1 MAIVPVLKAYERHIS
16 AAAMAGGFAI
26 DNFAFGRLDHPA
38 TQAVMIAYLVAA
50 ASSILLL
57 HYQGERADNTRQ
69 TFRWGGIVSG
79 ITQFAFGGLWSAFLI
94 FYSRSSVIATAWPF
108 LLILVFIFLGNEI
121 FREYRSRLVFTAIL
135 LSFALFSYCT
145 FVVPIFTG
153 TIDRRTFLISE
164 GLAATIFAVF
174 VVLLALLART
184 RIRRDVKKIL
194 AGAGAVFLGLNAFY
208 YLNVLPPLP
217 LALVD
222 SGIFYNLSDVQNKYR
237 SVTKIQPWYQKLNR
251 PSSYDLTAGQR
262 LYAYSAVF
270 APIHLSTQIVHEWE
284 WYDEAASSWR
294 TETVVAFPVS
304 GGRELGYRG
313 YSFKSNLRPGSW
325 RVDVET
331 SEGRVIER
339 TNFEVRIQKSR

>member
-121 FREYRSRLVFTAIL
+121 FSRIPLQAGL
-135 LSFALFSYCT
+135 HSNSS
-145 FVVPIFTG
+145 VV
-153 TIDRRTFLISE
+153 
-164 GLAATIFAVF
+164 
-174 VVLLALLART
+174 
-184 RIRRDVKKIL
+184 
-194 AGAGAVFLGLNAFY
+194 
-208 YLNVLPPLP
+208 
-217 LALVD
+217 
-222 SGIFYNLSDVQNKYR
+222 
-237 SVTKIQPWYQKLNR
+237 
-251 PSSYDLTAGQR
+251 
-262 LYAYSAVF
+262 
-270 APIHLSTQIVHEWE
+270 
-284 WYDEAASSWR
+284 
-294 TETVVAFPVS
+294 
-304 GGRELGYRG
+304 
-313 YSFKSNLRPGSW
+313 
-325 RVDVET
+325 
-331 SEGRVIER
+331 RVIFLLHIR
-339 TNFEVRIQKSR
+339 GADLHRND

>member
-16 AAAMAGGFAI
+16 AAAMVGGFVI

-57 HYQGERADNTRQ
+57 HYQGERAENNRQ
-69 TFRWGGIVSG
+69 TFRWGSIVSG

-184 RIRRDVKKIL
+184 RIRRDIKKIL
-194 AGAGAVFLGLNAFY
+194 
-208 YLNVLPPLP
+208 
-217 LALVD
+217 
-222 SGIFYNLSDVQNKYR
+222 
-237 SVTKIQPWYQKLNR
+237 VTKIQPWYQKLNR
-251 PSSYDLTAGQR
+251 PSTYDLTAGQQ

-339 TNFEVRIQKSR
+339 TNFEVRTAKSRQTTRTP